1 MSKLNNSWNYNLE
14 EAPLD
19 TPIELLSS
27 NDCFLLPQMKY
38 IGTIISNG
46 RGDRVRGNCI
56 EGDPDYFYRSDLI
69 AWRSI

>member
-1 MSKLNNSWNYNLE
+1 MSKMGWNYNLE

-38 IGTIISNG
+38 VGTITNNG

-56 EGDPDYFYRSDLI
+56 EGDPDYFYRSAMI
-69 AWRSI
+69 AWRSII

>member
-14 EAPLD
+14 EAPLN

-38 IGTIISNG
+38 IGTITNKG
-46 RGDRVRGNCI
+46 QKRVRGECI
-56 EGDPDYFYRSDLI
+56 KGDPDYFYRSAII
-69 AWRSI
+69 AWKLII